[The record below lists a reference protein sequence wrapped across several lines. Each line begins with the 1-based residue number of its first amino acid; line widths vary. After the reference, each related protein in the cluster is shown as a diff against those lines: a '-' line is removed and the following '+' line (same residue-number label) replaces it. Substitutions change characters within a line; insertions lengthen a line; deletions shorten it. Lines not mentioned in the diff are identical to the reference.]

1 MAESDNDKK
10 PAKPAPEKK
19 AKPAKAET
27 DAPEASASV
36 PPPETVAAPTAA
48 APGAPAAEPT
58 PAPAATPVEAPAV
71 EATAP
76 AAAIPAA
83 AATPAAKPAEK
94 TKSKKEE
101 AVAEAPKE
109 NLSLDPNDVEKPKII
124 KAKGSKNIHS
134 GVAHVLSTFNNT
146 IVTITDLNGNV
157 IGWSSAGKVGF
168 KGSRKS
174 TAYAAQMVAQD
185 ASRQAMGHGLK
196 EVEVLVRGPGAG
208 RESAV
213 RALQAIGLDLT
224 VIRDVTPVPHNGCRP
239 PKQRRV

>member
-1 MAESDNDKK
+1 MAEDSENQT
-10 PAKPAPEKK
+10 PEEAPAPET
-19 AKPAKAET
+19 PKAET
-27 DAPEASASV
+27 PKAEPRAAKKK
-36 PPPETVAAPTAA
+36 AAPSVNATPAGEDTAA
-48 APGAPAAEPT
+48 AEPAAPATEES
-58 PAPAATPVEAPAV
+58 APLVA
-71 EATAP
+71 AP
-76 AAAIPAA
+76 AAAQAEAKPKAGKK
-83 AATPAAKPAEK
+83 AAKKAEAPA
-94 TKSKKEE
+94 
-101 AVAEAPKE
+101 AEAPKE
-109 NLSLDPNDVEKPKII
+109 NLSLDPNDVEKPKIV
-124 KAKGSKNIHS
+124 KAKGSKNVHS
-134 GVAHVLSTFNNT
+134 GIAHVLSTFNNT